1 MYFSIFEPDTSIE
14 FPQKSEN
21 VMLLI
26 EYTSNV
32 FIGSTLNKLLLIS
45 ARLIFILKLAFLF
58 SKYALILSSSV
69 IFLTLGA

>member
-1 MYFSIFEPDTSIE
+1 MYFSSFEPDTSME
-14 FPQKSEN
+14 FPQKSES
-21 VMLLI
+21 VILLI

-45 ARLIFILKLAFLF
+45 ARPIFILKFAFLF